1 MLLRTA
7 GRGDL
12 ESIFSIHERAFGG
25 AEEARLAMELLADP
39 SARPVVSILAE
50 EEGRSVGHVLFTR
63 VRIRSA
69 EDVGAAILA
78 PLAVVPD
85 RQGRGI
91 GGELVEA
98 GLSELAERGVALA
111 FVLGHPGYY
120 PRFGFEPACVHGLQA
135 PYPIPEE
142 HAGAWMVRA
151 LQEDVLGAVGGR
163 VTCADTL
170 DREEYWVE

>member
-1 MLLRTA
+1 MSLRTT

-12 ESIFSIHERAFGG
+12 ESIFSIHEQAFGG

-50 EEGRSVGHVLFTR
+50 EGYRPVGHVLFTR
-63 VRIRSA
+63 VRIRAADAVS
-69 EDVGAAILA
+69 AAILA

-98 GLSELAERGVALA
+98 GLNELAERGVALA
-111 FVLGHPGYY
+111 FVLGHPDYY
-120 PRFGFEPACVHGLQA
+120 PRFGFQPACVHGLQA

-151 LQEDVLGAVGGR
+151 FRDGILGAVHGR
-163 VTCADTL
+163 VVCADTL
-170 DREEYWVE
+170 CDENYWIE

>member
-12 ESIFSIHERAFGG
+12 ERIFSVHEQAFGG

-39 SARPVVSILAE
+39 SARPVVSVLAE

-63 VRIRSA
+63 VRIQSA
-69 EDVGAAILA
+69 AGVSAAILA

-98 GLSELAERGVALA
+98 GLKELAERGVALA

-120 PRFGFEPACVHGLQA
+120 PRLGFEPAGVHGLQA

-151 LQEDVLGAVGGR
+151 LREDVLGAVRGR
-163 VTCADTL
+163 VACADTL
-170 DREEYWVE
+170 CDENYWIE

>member
-1 MLLRTA
+1 MLLRTT
-7 GRGDL
+7 GRDDL
-12 ESIFSIHERAFGG
+12 KSIFSVHEQAFGG
-25 AEEARLAMELLADP
+25 TEEARLTIELLADP

-50 EEGRSVGHVLFTR
+50 EEGRAIGHVLFTR
-63 VRIRSA
+63 VRIQSA
-69 EDVGAAILA
+69 EDVAAAILA

-91 GGELVEA
+91 GGELVEE
-98 GLSELAERGVALA
+98 GLNQLAEREVALA

-120 PRFGFEPACVHGLQA
+120 PRFGFQPAGIHGLLA

-151 LQEDVLGAVGGR
+151 FREDILGAVHGR
-163 VTCADTL
+163 VACAEIL
-170 DREEYWVE
+170 DQEKYWVE

>member
-1 MLLRTA
+1 MSLRTT
-7 GRGDL
+7 GSGDL
-12 ESIFSIHERAFGG
+12 ESIFSVHQQAFGG

-50 EEGRSVGHVLFTR
+50 EGDRPVGHVLFTR
-63 VRIRSA
+63 VRIQPADAVS
-69 EDVGAAILA
+69 AAILA

-98 GLSELAERGVALA
+98 GLDELAERGVALA
-111 FVLGHPGYY
+111 FVLGHLGYY

-151 LQEDVLGAVGGR
+151 LREDILGAVHGR
-163 VTCADTL
+163 VACADTL
-170 DREEYWVE
+170 DQEKYWVD

>member
-1 MLLRTA
+1 VSLRTA

-12 ESIFSIHERAFGG
+12 ESIFSVHQQAFGG
-25 AEEARLAMELLADP
+25 IEEARLAMELLADP
-39 SARPVVSILAE
+39 SARPVVSMLAE
-50 EEGRSVGHVLFTR
+50 EEGRPVGHVLFTR
-63 VRIRSA
+63 VRIRPADAVS
-69 EDVGAAILA
+69 AAILA

-98 GLSELAERGVALA
+98 GLNELAERGVALA

-120 PRFGFEPACVHGLQA
+120 PRFGFEPAGARGLQP

-151 LQEDVLGAVGGR
+151 FREDILGAVHGR
-163 VTCADTL
+163 VVCADTL
-170 DREEYWVE
+170 DREKYWVE

>member
-12 ESIFSIHERAFGG
+12 ESIFSVHEQAFGG

-50 EEGRSVGHVLFTR
+50 EDGRPVGHVLFTR
-63 VRIRSA
+63 VRIRPADAVS
-69 EDVGAAILA
+69 AAILA

-91 GGELVEA
+91 GGELVGA
-98 GLSELAERGVALA
+98 GLDELAERGAALA

-151 LQEDVLGAVGGR
+151 LRDGILGAVRGR
-163 VTCADTL
+163 VACAETL
-170 DREEYWVE
+170 GREKYWVD